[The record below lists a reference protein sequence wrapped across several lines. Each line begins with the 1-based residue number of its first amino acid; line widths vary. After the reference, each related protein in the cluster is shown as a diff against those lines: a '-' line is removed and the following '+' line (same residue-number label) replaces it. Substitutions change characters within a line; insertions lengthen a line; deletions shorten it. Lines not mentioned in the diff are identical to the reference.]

1 MLGTYRLG
9 QRIFRFHCQPP
20 LPIICRGEDMTCI
33 LLARNIASCMQ
44 CGAAGG
50 ATALLQLA
58 HAAHLNTA
66 RTLEWRQRPLRE
78 ML

>member
-1 MLGTYRLG
+1 MAGH
-9 QRIFRFHCQPP
+9 HCPS
-20 LPIICRGEDMTCI
+20 LAWVRRGEDMTCI
-33 LLARNIASCMQ
+33 LLARNIASWWR

-66 RTLEWRQRPLRE
+66 RTLEWRQRDFAKFRSCE
-78 ML
+78 SAGRCF

>member
-1 MLGTYRLG
+1 
-9 QRIFRFHCQPP
+9 
-20 LPIICRGEDMTCI
+20 
-33 LLARNIASCMQ
+33 MQ

-58 HAAHLNTA
+58 RTAHLNTA